1 MLPIK
6 LEIENINSFTARQT
20 VDFTAV
26 SGDGIFCIAGETG
39 AGKTTVLD
47 SMIIALYGMGVSGKS
62 NGGDRAGKDDY
73 INVNADKASVSFTFS
88 MDGKTYTAERSF
100 TRGGV
105 HTAYLYCDG
114 QLVCRGAGAVSEE
127 IERLIGLEKEQFTQV
142 IVLEQGKFSK
152 FLNAGHSARVKTVM
166 KLFGLERFD
175 LFSRVNKYYTDLK
188 ARTDVYRGKLEEY
201 RDDTDK
207 ALKELKSLCVSES
220 KKAEQIAA
228 ELNAMREELSAGRAK
243 LAAYETYSE
252 ALRVAEELAK
262 RREAAAA
269 ALAAAENVDGAV
281 LSAAAEA
288 AAERAREAALKK
300 EKVEAAAEDVARYAE
315 AKKAVEAARSDYVA
329 VRGERNEAIEER
341 DKAASAAR
349 ETGER
354 LSGLTAELEKY
365 SRILQRLSGITAA
378 AENTTATENT
388 AAAAAMNTAAQLALA
403 EARRRASDRAK
414 ADAEIRQ
421 AEKELAGLAADKAK
435 SEAAYVE
442 TKRVAEQAAA
452 DYESAQRSN
461 AKAFITQGLS
471 AGDRCPLCGGTLS
484 EIPSAAD
491 VDGPKER
498 ERAAQAALR
507 AAEAAIASLC
517 ERIAGVNKRI
527 EGRAV
532 PEELPAALEE
542 YERAAEL
549 AAEAAAC
556 AEKLAA
562 AEKLTA
568 EMKAKADN
576 LTEKLSGKESEGKA
590 AKERLET
597 YRRNVE
603 RALGAFAEGREYEDA
618 AKAAEKAAEAAAAEA
633 AAADKKVKA
642 RESEIKRLA
651 ADKAAADGAY
661 GQAVAALKPAP
672 AADKAAVEALK
683 LKAEAK
689 EAELAELRQRI
700 GGLNEKIN
708 GMASRI
714 ADKRA
719 IEAGYRSLSERFDTA
734 GQLIKALRK
743 DKNGAQL
750 IDFVAEE
757 YIREFTAEA
766 SSRLNGLTGG
776 KYTLEYTD
784 GDFYIRDFLN
794 GNQPRRTQTLSG
806 GETFL
811 ASLALA
817 VAIAGIISADRTYG
831 FFFLDEGFGTL
842 DEGRIAGVSE
852 ALRNLS
858 RDTLV
863 GVVTHSES
871 LMELIP
877 AHIDVIAATDSSGS
891 RIA

>member
-207 ALKELKSLCVSES
+207 ALKELKSLCGSES

-228 ELNAMREELSAGRAK
+228 ELNVMREELSAGRAK

-269 ALAAAENVDGAV
+269 ALAAAENADGAA

-300 EKVEAAAEDVARYAE
+300 EKIEAAAEDVARHAE

-471 AGDRCPLCGGTLS
+471 AGDRCPLCGGTLN

-507 AAEAAIASLC
+507 AAEAGIASLC

-651 ADKAAADGAY
+651 ADKA
-661 GQAVAALKPAP
+661 
-672 AADKAAVEALK
+672 
-683 LKAEAK
+683 
-689 EAELAELRQRI
+689 ELRQQI

-891 RIA
+891 HIA